1 MKKIFIRLLV
11 IIVIVVIVFS
21 PYLLVIDFERY
32 SPFVLLVWFVSI
44 AYYLWLKRIVD
55 RHIQMKQQ
63 REEDSTD
70 KEGKNRNDTKGSE

>member
-32 SPFVLLVWFVSI
+32 SPFVLMVWFLSF
-44 AYYLWLKRIVD
+44 AYYLWLRRIVD
-55 RHIQMKQQ
+55 RHIQMKRQ
-63 REEDSTD
+63 REEDAED
-70 KEGKNRNDTKGSE
+70 PENKEVKSE